1 MCSGTSHILC
11 NKDCLFILPY
21 ASNSVAKLGRCMM
34 MKMRM
39 MMNMKEEEEEARTDR
54 QMERQANNETALK

>member
-1 MCSGTSHILC
+1 
-11 NKDCLFILPY
+11 
-21 ASNSVAKLGRCMM
+21 MM

-54 QMERQANNETALK
+54 QMDRQANNETALK